1 MKNLNFSKLGF
12 SKKGKLLDWGTR
24 PENDWKIMFIGFV
37 AVIIIVFSL
46 CGYYFIKVERGDAL
60 VQDGVE
66 VVEVNSFNLNRLR
79 QLIKNYQERML
90 KFEESKNNPEDIL
103 DPSL

>member
-1 MKNLNFSKLGF
+1 MKNLNLSKIGF
-12 SKKGKLLDWGTR
+12 SKKGKLLGWGTK

-37 AVIIIVFSL
+37 MMIVIVFTLSA
-46 CGYYFIKVERGDAL
+46 YYFIKVERGDVL

-79 QLIKNYQERML
+79 QLIKNYQERMVR
-90 KFEESKNNPEDIL
+90 FEQSKSNPDEIL